1 MGRQKPENKD
11 EDKDEW
17 RPGSLPTPARKT
29 PRAVIS
35 YTQAPTKRGLG
46 RNEICREWQVFI
58 PAQLRAR
65 FKGGL
70 HSCPSDRRQIRRRQ
84 PRRDLVDPDI
94 ELLRCASRTRP
105 APLSADVRR
114 LKRVQRI
121 PPPSGKVNHLHMS
134 QTVLSDTF
142 FTNFDLHPL
151 LQQGLDDSGFTRCT
165 PIQEMTLP
173 LALAGRD
180 VAGQAQTGTGKTCAF
195 LVALMNRL
203 LTTPAVADRK
213 DSDPRALIIAPTRE
227 LAIQIEKDAKA
238 IGRHTGLRSALIYG
252 GVDYDKQRQQLKDGC
267 DIIIATPGRM
277 LDYHKQGVFSLN
289 SVEVMVIDEADRMFD
304 LGFIKDVRFIFRRLP
319 PREQRQVLLFS
330 ATLSHRVLELAY
342 EHMHEAEKL
351 VVESDNV
358 TADKVRQ
365 LVYFPAKE
373 EKLPL
378 LLNLLDRTKPSRSI
392 IFVNTKAAAERITE
406 RVKRHGCRVG
416 AISGDVPQLKR
427 QKLLQ
432 RFQDGQLDI
441 LVATDVAA
449 RGLHIPAVSHVF
461 NYDLPHEAEDYV
473 HRIGR
478 TARLGA
484 EGDAISFA
492 CDLYAMSLPEIETY
506 IGQSIPVAPMDPELL
521 IMPKPHAIDAEFA
534 ANAAADSAA
543 FGDVVA
549 PRPGETPR
557 RSGGSSRSGERGA
570 ARSGPRPSRE
580 RKPAAPAAATEPPVA
595 VPVNRTEEPTADGSA
610 TAEGMRKPR
619 RRRGGRNRHREG
631 APTSGIE
638 ANGHA
643 SVVAEGNRAPRGER
657 RPPRERNATES
668 TGSTHNRPSRQVA
681 VTSGKTG
688 EHAHAK
694 KPGLFRRLTRLFT
707 GR

>member
-1 MGRQKPENKD
+1 
-11 EDKDEW
+11 
-17 RPGSLPTPARKT
+17 
-29 PRAVIS
+29 
-35 YTQAPTKRGLG
+35 
-46 RNEICREWQVFI
+46 
-58 PAQLRAR
+58 
-65 FKGGL
+65 
-70 HSCPSDRRQIRRRQ
+70 
-84 PRRDLVDPDI
+84 
-94 ELLRCASRTRP
+94 
-105 APLSADVRR
+105 
-114 LKRVQRI
+114 
-121 PPPSGKVNHLHMS
+121 MS
-134 QTVLSDTF
+134 QTVLTDTF

-195 LVALMNRL
+195 LVAMMNRL
-203 LTTPAVADRK
+203 LTTSAVADRK

-227 LAIQIEKDAKA
+227 LAIQIDKDAQA
-238 IGRHTGLRSALIYG
+238 IGRHTGLKTALIYG
-252 GVDYDKQRQQLKDGC
+252 GVDYEKQRQQLKDGC

-351 VVESDNV
+351 VVESENV
-358 TADKVRQ
+358 TADHVHQ

-373 EKLPL
+373 EKMPL
-378 LLNLLDRTKPSRSI
+378 LLNLIDQKKPTRSI
-392 IFVNTKAAAERITE
+392 IFVNTKAAAERVTE

-432 RFQDGQLDI
+432 RFQEGQLDI

-461 NYDLPHEAEDYV
+461 NYDLPHDAEDYV

-492 CDLYAMSLPEIETY
+492 CDLYAMSLPDIETY
-506 IGQSIPVAPMDPELL
+506 IGQSIPVAQMDPELL
-521 IMPKPHAIDAEFA
+521 IMPKPRAVDAEFV
-534 ANAAADSAA
+534 ANAAADSAE
-543 FGDVVA
+543 FGDVVP
-549 PRPGETPR
+549 PRPGEKPR
-557 RSGGSSRSGERGA
+557 RGAPAGRSGERSGGG
-570 ARSGPRPSRE
+570 RNGPRPP
-580 RKPAAPAAATEPPVA
+580 RKPRPAPSDTAVAAEQPVVAAVEKTDAAPATEA
-595 VPVNRTEEPTADGSA
+595 GAG
-610 TAEGMRKPR
+610 EGVRKPR
-619 RRRGGRNRHREG
+619 RRRGGRNRRREG
-631 APTSGIE
+631 APTDGAAASGQ
-638 ANGHA
+638 AAAA
-643 SVVAEGNRAPRGER
+643 SDSNRPPRGER
-657 RPPRERNATES
+657 PGSRERNATETAAS
-668 TGSTHNRPSRQVA
+668 GHKRPSRQVE
-681 VTSGKTG
+681 VTSS
-688 EHAHAK
+688 A
-694 KPGLFRRLTRLFT
+694 KPGERSHPNKPSLFRRLTRLFT

>member
-1 MGRQKPENKD
+1 
-11 EDKDEW
+11 
-17 RPGSLPTPARKT
+17 
-29 PRAVIS
+29 
-35 YTQAPTKRGLG
+35 
-46 RNEICREWQVFI
+46 
-58 PAQLRAR
+58 
-65 FKGGL
+65 
-70 HSCPSDRRQIRRRQ
+70 
-84 PRRDLVDPDI
+84 
-94 ELLRCASRTRP
+94 
-105 APLSADVRR
+105 
-114 LKRVQRI
+114 VQRI
-121 PPPSGKVNHLHMS
+121 TPPSGKVNHPHMS
-134 QTVLSDTF
+134 QTVLTDTF

-203 LTTPAVADRK
+203 LTTPAVAERK
-213 DSDPRALIIAPTRE
+213 DSDPRALVIAPTRE

-267 DIIIATPGRM
+267 DIIIATPGRL

-304 LGFIKDVRFIFRRLP
+304 LGFIKDVRFIFRKLP

-358 TADKVRQ
+358 TADHVHQ

-373 EKLPL
+373 EKMPL
-378 LLNLLDRTKPSRSI
+378 LLNLLDRCKPSRSI

-432 RFQDGQLDI
+432 RFKDGQLDI

-492 CDLYAMSLPEIETY
+492 CDLYAMSLPDIETY
-506 IGQSIPVAPMDPELL
+506 IGQSIPVAQMDPELL
-521 IMPKPHAIDAEFA
+521 VMPKPRAVDPEFA

-543 FGDVVA
+543 FGDVVP
-549 PRPGETPR
+549 PRPGEKPR
-557 RSGGSSRSGERGA
+557 HGGGGPGRNGEHGGGSRGA
-570 ARSGPRPSRE
+570 ARPPRE
-580 RKPAAPAAATEPPVA
+580 RKPAAADGSVAAATEQPVA
-595 VPVNRTEEPTADGSA
+595 VAVHKTDAAPATDGSTA
-610 TAEGMRKPR
+610 AEGTRKPR
-619 RRRGGRNRHREG
+619 RRRGGRNRRREG
-631 APTSGIE
+631 APTDGVE
-638 ANGHA
+638 TTGHQA
-643 SVVAEGNRAPRGER
+643 AVAEGNRAPRGER
-657 RPPRERNATES
+657 RPPRERNAAES
-668 TGSTHNRPSRQVA
+668 GGTVHSRPSRQVA
-681 VTSGKTG
+681 VTSGKPS

>member
-1 MGRQKPENKD
+1 
-11 EDKDEW
+11 
-17 RPGSLPTPARKT
+17 
-29 PRAVIS
+29 
-35 YTQAPTKRGLG
+35 
-46 RNEICREWQVFI
+46 
-58 PAQLRAR
+58 
-65 FKGGL
+65 
-70 HSCPSDRRQIRRRQ
+70 
-84 PRRDLVDPDI
+84 
-94 ELLRCASRTRP
+94 
-105 APLSADVRR
+105 
-114 LKRVQRI
+114 
-121 PPPSGKVNHLHMS
+121 MS
-134 QTVLSDTF
+134 QTVLTDTF

-203 LTTPAVADRK
+203 LTNPAVAERK
-213 DSDPRALIIAPTRE
+213 DSDPRALVIAPTRE
-227 LAIQIEKDAKA
+227 LAIQIEKDARA
-238 IGRHTGLRSALIYG
+238 IGRHTGLRIALIYG

-267 DIIIATPGRM
+267 DIIIATPGRL
-277 LDYHKQGVFSLN
+277 LDYHKQNVFGFN
-289 SVEVMVIDEADRMFD
+289 GVEVMVIDEADRMFD

-319 PREQRQVLLFS
+319 VREQRQVLLFS

-342 EHMHEAEKL
+342 EHMHNAEKL

-373 EKLPL
+373 EKMPL
-378 LLNLLDRTKPSRSI
+378 LLNLLERTKAERSI

-406 RVKRHGCRVG
+406 RVKRHGIRVG

-461 NYDLPHEAEDYV
+461 NYDLPQDAEDYV

-492 CDLYAMSLPEIETY
+492 CDLYAMSLPDIETY
-506 IGQSIPVAPMDPELL
+506 IGQSIPVASMDADLL
-521 IMPKPHAIDAEFA
+521 IMPKPRALDAEFV

-549 PRPGETPR
+549 PRPGEAPR
-557 RSGGSSRSGERGA
+557 RSHGSTSRDGQRSSGG
-570 ARSGPRPSRE
+570 ARTGTRPPRE
-580 RKPAAPAAATEPPVA
+580 RKPAVAAVDSKVAHAEVAAAQPATLA
-595 VPVNRTEEPTADGSA
+595 ANTASA
-610 TAEGMRKPR
+610 IPDAAENSVAEGTRKPR
-619 RRRGGRNRHREG
+619 RRRGGRNRRREG
-631 APTSGIE
+631 GPVEGGETK
-638 ANGHA
+638 GHSITTA
-643 SVVAEGNRAPRGER
+643 VAEGNRAPRGER
-657 RPPRERNATES
+657 RPSHGAES
-668 TGSTHNRPSRQVA
+668 TGSTNRPSRQVA
-681 VTSGKTG
+681 VTSGVAVAG
-688 EHAHAK
+688 EHAHPK
-694 KPGLFRRLTRLFT
+694 KPGLFRRLSRLFT

>member
-1 MGRQKPENKD
+1 
-11 EDKDEW
+11 
-17 RPGSLPTPARKT
+17 
-29 PRAVIS
+29 
-35 YTQAPTKRGLG
+35 
-46 RNEICREWQVFI
+46 
-58 PAQLRAR
+58 
-65 FKGGL
+65 
-70 HSCPSDRRQIRRRQ
+70 
-84 PRRDLVDPDI
+84 
-94 ELLRCASRTRP
+94 
-105 APLSADVRR
+105 
-114 LKRVQRI
+114 VQRI
-121 PPPSGKVNHLHMS
+121 PPPSGKVNYPHMS
-134 QTVLSDTF
+134 QTVLTDTF
-142 FTNFDLHPL
+142 FANFDLQPL

-227 LAIQIEKDAKA
+227 LAIQIEKDARA
-238 IGRHTGLRSALIYG
+238 IGRHTGLRVALIYG

-342 EHMHEAEKL
+342 EHMHNAEKL

-365 LVYFPAKE
+365 VVYFPAKE
-373 EKLPL
+373 EKMPL
-378 LLNLLDRTKPSRSI
+378 LLNLIDRAKPTRSI
-392 IFVNTKAAAERITE
+392 IFVNTKAAAERVTE

-432 RFQDGQLDI
+432 RFQEGQLDI

-492 CDLYAMSLPEIETY
+492 CDLYAMSLPDIETY
-506 IGQSIPVAPMDPELL
+506 IGQSIPVAQMEPELL
-521 IMPKPHAIDAEFA
+521 VMPKSRAIDAEFA

-543 FGDVVA
+543 FGDVVP
-549 PRPGETPR
+549 PRPGEKPR
-557 RSGGSSRSGERGA
+557 RSRAPGSLDGARRSEGSNGQGSR
-570 ARSGPRPSRE
+570 PPRE
-580 RKPAAPAAATEPPVA
+580 RSKPAAEPAMPAVAAEAVA
-595 VPVNRTEEPTADGSA
+595 VAEQPAKAIDGA
-610 TAEGMRKPR
+610 AVEGTRKPR
-619 RRRGGRNRHREG
+619 RRRGGRNRRREG
-631 APTSGIE
+631 DVATV
-638 ANGHA
+638 ATNGQGP
-643 SVVAEGNRAPRGER
+643 VADGKRPPHGERRAPRER
-657 RPPRERNATES
+657 SATDVA
-668 TGSTHNRPSRQVA
+668 GNRPSRQVA
-681 VTSGKTG
+681 VTSGVAAGSHG
-688 EHAHAK
+688 EAK
-694 KPGLFRRLTRLFT
+694 KPGLFRRLARLFT
-707 GR
+707 GQ

>member
-1 MGRQKPENKD
+1 
-11 EDKDEW
+11 
-17 RPGSLPTPARKT
+17 
-29 PRAVIS
+29 
-35 YTQAPTKRGLG
+35 
-46 RNEICREWQVFI
+46 
-58 PAQLRAR
+58 
-65 FKGGL
+65 
-70 HSCPSDRRQIRRRQ
+70 
-84 PRRDLVDPDI
+84 
-94 ELLRCASRTRP
+94 
-105 APLSADVRR
+105 
-114 LKRVQRI
+114 
-121 PPPSGKVNHLHMS
+121 MS
-134 QTVLSDTF
+134 QTVLTDTF

-165 PIQEMTLP
+165 PIQEMTLAP
-173 LALAGRD
+173 ALAGRD

-213 DSDPRALIIAPTRE
+213 DSDPRALVIAPTRE
-227 LAIQIEKDAKA
+227 LAIQIDKDARN
-238 IGRHTGLRSALIYG
+238 IGRHTGLKTALIYG

-351 VVESDNV
+351 VVESDHV

-365 LVYFPAKE
+365 VVYFPAKE
-373 EKLPL
+373 EKMPL
-378 LLNLLDRTKPSRSI
+378 LLNLIDQHKPTRSI
-392 IFVNTKAAAERITE
+392 IFVNTKAAAERVTE

-449 RGLHIPAVSHVF
+449 RGLHIPHVSHVF

-492 CDLYAMSLPEIETY
+492 CDLYAMSLPDIEAY
-506 IGQSIPVAPMDPELL
+506 IGQSIPVASIDPAWLV
-521 IMPKPHAIDAEFA
+521 MPKPHAIDAEFA

-543 FGDVVA
+543 FGDVVP
-549 PRPGETPR
+549 PRPGEKPHRSGAGRHGGRDGGRGAPRPR
-557 RSGGSSRSGERGA
+557 RE
-570 ARSGPRPSRE
+570 PRPTAAE
-580 RKPAAPAAATEPPVA
+580 APDAEVAAPAPAAAATHGSTAAASGSTEGV
-595 VPVNRTEEPTADGSA
+595 
-610 TAEGMRKPR
+610 RKPR
-619 RRRGGRNRHREG
+619 RRRGGRNRRREG
-631 APTSGIE
+631 APAAE
-638 ANGHA
+638 AAAPTQSTPTGHH
-643 SVVAEGNRAPRGER
+643 GGRGER
-657 RPPRERNATES
+657 RPPRER
-668 TGSTHNRPSRQVA
+668 TGGEASVAGHSRPSRQVA
-681 VTSGKTG
+681 VTVGKPA
-688 EHAHAK
+688 EHARAD

-707 GR
+707 GK

>member
-1 MGRQKPENKD
+1 
-11 EDKDEW
+11 
-17 RPGSLPTPARKT
+17 
-29 PRAVIS
+29 
-35 YTQAPTKRGLG
+35 
-46 RNEICREWQVFI
+46 
-58 PAQLRAR
+58 
-65 FKGGL
+65 
-70 HSCPSDRRQIRRRQ
+70 
-84 PRRDLVDPDI
+84 
-94 ELLRCASRTRP
+94 
-105 APLSADVRR
+105 
-114 LKRVQRI
+114 
-121 PPPSGKVNHLHMS
+121 MS
-134 QTVLSDTF
+134 QTVLTETF

-213 DSDPRALIIAPTRE
+213 ESDPRALIIAPTRE
-227 LAIQIEKDAKA
+227 RAIQIDKDAQA
-238 IGRHTGLRSALIYG
+238 IGRHTGLKTALIYG

-277 LDYHKQGVFSLN
+277 LDYHKQGVFNLN

-304 LGFIKDVRFIFRRLP
+304 LGFIKDVRFIFRKLP

-365 LVYFPAKE
+365 VVYFPAKE
-373 EKLPL
+373 EKMPL
-378 LLNLLDRTKPSRSI
+378 LLNLIDKHQPKRSI

-432 RFQDGQLDI
+432 RFQEGQLDI

-449 RGLHIPAVSHVF
+449 RGLHIPHVSHVF

-492 CDLYAMSLPEIETY
+492 CDLYAMSLPDIEAY
-506 IGQSIPVAPMDPELL
+506 IGQSIPVASIDPAWLV
-521 IMPKPHAIDAEFA
+521 MPKPHAVDAEFA

-543 FGDVVA
+543 FGDVVP
-549 PRPGETPR
+549 PRPGEKPR
-557 RSGGSSRSGERGA
+557 RTGAGGRGGRDGERGA
-570 ARSGPRPSRE
+570 SRPRRE
-580 RKPAAPAAATEPPVA
+580 HKPAVAEAPAVAVAAAAPAAEAAPASDNTEG
-595 VPVNRTEEPTADGSA
+595 T
-610 TAEGMRKPR
+610 RKPR
-619 RRRGGRNRHREG
+619 RRRGGRNRRRDG
-631 APTSGIE
+631 APVAGAEVTTPTQAAPSGHH
-638 ANGHA
+638 G
-643 SVVAEGNRAPRGER
+643 GRGER
-657 RPPRERNATES
+657 RPPRERTAGEAS
-668 TGSTHNRPSRQVA
+668 AAVHHARPSRQVA
-681 VTSGKTG
+681 VTSGKAV
-688 EHAHAK
+688 EHARPD

-707 GR
+707 GK

>member
-1 MGRQKPENKD
+1 
-11 EDKDEW
+11 
-17 RPGSLPTPARKT
+17 
-29 PRAVIS
+29 
-35 YTQAPTKRGLG
+35 
-46 RNEICREWQVFI
+46 
-58 PAQLRAR
+58 
-65 FKGGL
+65 
-70 HSCPSDRRQIRRRQ
+70 
-84 PRRDLVDPDI
+84 
-94 ELLRCASRTRP
+94 
-105 APLSADVRR
+105 
-114 LKRVQRI
+114 
-121 PPPSGKVNHLHMS
+121 MS
-134 QTVLSDTF
+134 QTVLTDTF
-142 FTNFDLHPL
+142 FTNFDLQPL

-203 LTTPAVADRK
+203 LTTPAVAERK

-238 IGRHTGLRSALIYG
+238 IGRHTGLRVALIYG

-277 LDYHKQGVFSLN
+277 LDYHKQGVFNLN

-304 LGFIKDVRFIFRRLP
+304 LGFIKDVRFIFRKLP

-365 LVYFPAKE
+365 VVYFPAKE
-373 EKLPL
+373 EKMPL
-378 LLNLLDRTKPSRSI
+378 LLNLIDKHKPSRSI

-492 CDLYAMSLPEIETY
+492 CDLYAMSLPDIETY
-506 IGQSIPVAPMDPELL
+506 IGQSIPVAQMDPELL
-521 IMPKPHAIDAEFA
+521 VMPKPRAVDAEFA

-543 FGDVVA
+543 FGDVVP
-549 PRPGETPR
+549 PRPGEKPR
-557 RSGGSSRSGERGA
+557 RTGGSGGRSGERSGSGRSS
-570 ARSGPRPSRE
+570 ARPPRE
-580 RKPAAPAAATEPPVA
+580 RRPVESVADSAVVAAAEQPVAVAVHHTETAPAASGDAATGEA
-595 VPVNRTEEPTADGSA
+595 A
-610 TAEGMRKPR
+610 RKPR
-619 RRRGGRNRHREG
+619 RRRGGRNRRREG
-631 APTSGIE
+631 APTDGVE
-638 ANGHA
+638 NAGRGTA
-643 SVVAEGNRAPRGER
+643 VAEGNRAPRGER
-657 RPPRERNATES
+657 RPPRERNAVES
-668 TGSTHNRPSRQVA
+668 SGNTHNRPSRQVA
-681 VTSGKTG
+681 VTKAD
-688 EHAHAK
+688 HASPQ